1 MLKIS
6 ECSLESGGVDMKA
19 MVKITGNQMSS
30 EVLLSVWK
38 DHTIL
43 LANGWEMNQFTDL
56 NKSTSCSF
64 PKICY
69 SEL

>member
-43 LANGWEMNQFTDL
+43 LANGGEMNQFTDL

-69 SEL
+69 SEF

>member
-1 MLKIS
+1 
-6 ECSLESGGVDMKA
+6 MKA

-30 EVLLSVWK
+30 EALLSVWK

-43 LANGWEMNQFTDL
+43 LANEGEMNQFTDL

-64 PKICY
+64 QKFVTLSYNEMCLLKY
-69 SEL
+69 FH

>member
-1 MLKIS
+1 
-6 ECSLESGGVDMKA
+6 MKA

-43 LANGWEMNQFTDL
+43 LANGGEMNQFTDL